1 MRKGIYRGLC
11 LDHRVRHVGVGIDLL
26 VFMWLVWVRA
36 PVHHEWGEVKERS
49 SIGFDHSLDDV
60 NNTAMAE
67 SVNLQQR
74 GVVFRLE
81 LFPFYREADEHCQ
94 RTPTILYLERIRPIL
109 EVVVQSYVLRVCIEI
124 TQVVPFELGVLCH
137 LCEGGRVCFRFCVH
151 AREVRRHI
159 HGSAE
164 ACEGGEG
171 YSRRGRYLM
180 YCVFIDRGWGIYR
193 WRVTYEVQS
202 LVVFWVP

>member
-11 LDHRVRHVGVGIDLL
+11 LDHRVQHVGVGIDLL

-67 SVNLQQR
+67 SINLQQR

-94 RTPTILYLERIRPIL
+94 RTPTILYLEWIRPIL
-109 EVVVQSYVLRVCIEI
+109 EVVCYV
-124 TQVVPFELGVLCH
+124 TAGTF
-137 LCEGGRVCFRFCVH
+137 
-151 AREVRRHI
+151 A
-159 HGSAE
+159 
-164 ACEGGEG
+164 
-171 YSRRGRYLM
+171 RRGLSSTAKTLR
-180 YCVFIDRGWGIYR
+180 
-193 WRVTYEVQS
+193 S
-202 LVVFWVP
+202 LVWVVRGYEY

>member
-124 TQVVPFELGVLCH
+124 TQVVPFELEVLCH
-137 LCEGGRVCFRFCVH
+137 D
-151 AREVRRHI
+151 AQPTVRI
-159 HGSAE
+159 
-164 ACEGGEG
+164 
-171 YSRRGRYLM
+171 
-180 YCVFIDRGWGIYR
+180 
-193 WRVTYEVQS
+193 
-202 LVVFWVP
+202 